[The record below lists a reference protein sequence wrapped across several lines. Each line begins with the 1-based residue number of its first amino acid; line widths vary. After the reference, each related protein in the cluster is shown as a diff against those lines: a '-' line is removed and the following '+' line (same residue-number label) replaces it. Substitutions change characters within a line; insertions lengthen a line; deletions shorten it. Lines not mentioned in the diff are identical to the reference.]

1 MLYRKFGSQTHQ
13 NHATFY
19 VWFLRLVWENLLYV
33 CVEEGDCP
41 EHKIETEKDHEIQ
54 DLKEGFQCLN
64 FTELFFTCPR
74 ALIL

>member
-1 MLYRKFGSQTHQ
+1 MQLFTLKIR
-13 NHATFY
+13 
-19 VWFLRLVWENLLYV
+19 FLCLVWENLLDV

-64 FTELFFTCPR
+64 FTDQLFTQTCPR